1 MRRLRV
7 DETAW
12 PAGTGGPGG
21 PAPRVGTLV
30 RAARPPRRD
39 PIALPVVAGARLVR
53 ALPDWVARRLVRDL
67 SADGDTLEASLH
79 FVLLLRRFTPVEP
92 ERDPVQMRADH
103 RRALVG
109 AAGSST
115 PVGSVTDLRVDGPS
129 GVMSARHYMPPAQD
143 RDTSPLPLVVFYHGG
158 GFALGDL
165 DSVDQVCRLLCAHAG
180 VQVLSVEYR
189 LAPENPFPAAVE
201 DADFWFR
208 WAQQRAAGVGA
219 DPQRV
224 AVAGDSAG
232 GTLAA
237 VVSRRAAARRRSDAT
252 APVPAAQ
259 LLLYPS
265 MHHHSDFPSRRA
277 FNTGFF
283 LEQEDMDWFFD
294 SYVVAA
300 GASPADPDV
309 SPLLAD
315 DLTGLPPTVVIT
327 AGFDPLRDEAE
338 AYAARLEEAGVPV
351 LLRRVPGML
360 HGFFNMTGISRA
372 AHEAVLTT
380 AGAFAA
386 VLAQPA
392 TSLTSPW
399 GELDE

>member
-1 MRRLRV
+1 
-7 DETAW
+7 
-12 PAGTGGPGG
+12 
-21 PAPRVGTLV
+21 VGTLV
-30 RAARPPRRD
+30 RPARRPRRD
-39 PIALPVVAGARLVR
+39 LVAVPVAVGARAVR
-53 ALPDWVARRLVRDL
+53 AVPDGVARRFVRGRSGDGEDL
-67 SADGDTLEASLH
+67 DPHLH
-79 FVLLLRRFTPVEP
+79 FVLLLQRLAPIGLQ
-92 ERDPVQMRADH
+92 RDPVKMRADH
-103 RRALVG
+103 RRATLGIAGPLV
-109 AAGSST
+109 
-115 PVGSVTDLRVDGPS
+115 PVWSVTDVRVEGPAGS
-129 GVMSARHYMPPAQD
+129 MAARHYVPP
-143 RDTSPLPLVVFYHGG
+143 RTTSADEPTPLVVFYHGG

-208 WAQQRAAGVGA
+208 WAQQRAVGVGA
-219 DPQRV
+219 DPERV

-237 VVSRRAAARRRSDAT
+237 VVSRRAAVRRRLDPS

-265 MHHHSDFPSRRA
+265 THHHSDFPSRRA
-277 FNTGFF
+277 FGTGLF

-294 SYVVAA
+294 SYVATA
-300 GASPADPDV
+300 GASPDDPDV

-315 DLTGLPPTVVIT
+315 DLTGLPPTLIIT

-338 AYAARLEEAGVPV
+338 AYAARLQEAGVPV

-372 AHEAVLTT
+372 AHDAVLTT

-392 TSLTSPW
+392 TIPTSTS
-399 GELDE
+399 GALDE

>member
-1 MRRLRV
+1 
-7 DETAW
+7 
-12 PAGTGGPGG
+12 
-21 PAPRVGTLV
+21 
-30 RAARPPRRD
+30 
-39 PIALPVVAGARLVR
+39 
-53 ALPDWVARRLVRDL
+53 
-67 SADGDTLEASLH
+67 
-79 FVLLLRRFTPVEP
+79 
-92 ERDPVQMRADH
+92 
-103 RRALVG
+103 
-109 AAGSST
+109 
-115 PVGSVTDLRVDGPS
+115 
-129 GVMSARHYMPPAQD
+129 
-143 RDTSPLPLVVFYHGG
+143 
-158 GFALGDL
+158 
-165 DSVDQVCRLLCAHAG
+165 
-180 VQVLSVEYR
+180 
-189 LAPENPFPAAVE
+189 
-201 DADFWFR
+201 
-208 WAQQRAAGVGA
+208 
-219 DPQRV
+219 
-224 AVAGDSAG
+224 
-232 GTLAA
+232 
-237 VVSRRAAARRRSDAT
+237 
-252 APVPAAQ
+252 
-259 LLLYPS
+259 

-392 TSLTSPW
+392 TSLTSPG